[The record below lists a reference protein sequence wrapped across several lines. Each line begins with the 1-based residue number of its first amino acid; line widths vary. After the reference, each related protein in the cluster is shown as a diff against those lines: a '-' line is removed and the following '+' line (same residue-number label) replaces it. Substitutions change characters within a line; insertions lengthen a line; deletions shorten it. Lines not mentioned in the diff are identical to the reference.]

1 MPTWAALAI
10 GAALRHA
17 EGGGSPCTARQALP
31 PRLTEI
37 EGTIVRIRYLPGR
50 ATGLAAAAAL
60 TLAGC
65 ASDLPQ
71 TSPPADAVPPPSLYT
86 LSPGTPVDGTAR
98 ITLTRG
104 RGTAT
109 GVLDTNGQRFRFTMA
124 GLTTNGAMPARMTV
138 TAQVYGLQRR
148 GDFAGTY
155 RDVGG
160 AASDLDGTLRL
171 GNENLVLMV
180 VRPSGQ
186 GIALGVP
193 AGGAVVAL
201 SP

>member
-1 MPTWAALAI
+1 M
-10 GAALRHA
+10 
-17 EGGGSPCTARQALP
+17 
-31 PRLTEI
+31 RLT
-37 EGTIVRIRYLPGR
+37 GVPRSSDSLGATVRIPLLPSR
-50 ATGLAAAAAL
+50 ANGLAVAAVLA
-60 TLAGC
+60 LAGC

-71 TSPPADAVPPPSLYT
+71 TPPPADAVPPPSLYT

-98 ITLTRG
+98 ITLARG
-104 RGTAT
+104 RGTAA
-109 GVLDTNGQRFRFTMA
+109 GVLDSNGQRFRFAMA
-124 GLTTNGAMPARMTV
+124 GLTTTGAMPARMTV
-138 TAQVYGLQRR
+138 TAQVYGLQRSR
-148 GDFAGTY
+148 DFAGTY

-193 AGGAVVAL
+193 AGGAVVTL

>member
-1 MPTWAALAI
+1 M
-10 GAALRHA
+10 
-17 EGGGSPCTARQALP
+17 
-31 PRLTEI
+31 
-37 EGTIVRIRYLPGR
+37 RIPVLPGR
-50 ATGLAAAAAL
+50 VAGLAAAALLA
-60 TLAGC
+60 LAGC
-65 ASDLPQ
+65 AADLPQ
-71 TSPPADAVPPPSLYT
+71 APPPADALPAPSLYT

-104 RGTAT
+104 RATAA

-124 GLTTNGAMPARMTV
+124 GLATSGAMPARMTV
-138 TAQVYGLQRR
+138 TAQVYGLQRS

-180 VRPSGQ
+180 VQPSGQ

-193 AGGAVVAL
+193 PGGAAVAL
-201 SP
+201 QP

>member
-1 MPTWAALAI
+1 M
-10 GAALRHA
+10 
-17 EGGGSPCTARQALP
+17 
-31 PRLTEI
+31 RLTDI
-37 EGTIVRIRYLPGR
+37 EGTIVRLPYLPGR
-50 ATGLAAAAAL
+50 ATGLAAAVLLA
-60 TLAGC
+60 LAGC
-65 ASDLPQ
+65 ASELPQ
-71 TSPPADAVPPPSLYT
+71 TPPPADAVPPPSLYT

-104 RGTAT
+104 RGTAA
-109 GVLDTNGQRFRFTMA
+109 GVLDTNGQRFRFSMA
-124 GLTTNGAMPARMTV
+124 GLTTDGAMPARMTV
-138 TAQVYGLQRR
+138 TAQVYGLQRSR
-148 GDFAGTY
+148 DFAGTY

-171 GNENLVLMV
+171 GNDNLVLMV

-193 AGGAVVAL
+193 AGGAVVTL